1 MAEFDPVDW
10 QSDKTFAETN
20 KYMLTHKID
29 CDVTFLVGEEE
40 EKVNRNYH
48 VPLSLVAFLSKIDYQ
63 K

>member
-29 CDVTFLVGEEE
+29 CDVTFLVGEAE
-40 EKVNRNYH
+40 EKVN
-48 VPLSLVAFLSKIDYQ
+48 SFCFFLCKFHFCLKYYQ